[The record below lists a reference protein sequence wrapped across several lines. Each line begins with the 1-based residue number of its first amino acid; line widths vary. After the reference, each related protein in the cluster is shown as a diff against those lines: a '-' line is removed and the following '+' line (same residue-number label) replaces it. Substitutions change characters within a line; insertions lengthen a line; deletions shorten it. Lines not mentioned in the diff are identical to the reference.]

1 MVIKESFG
9 DRVVNIVIYII
20 LTVFFLLV
28 LYPLLYIIAASVS
41 DPKYVQSGQMWLIP
55 MGFTLEGY
63 ARVFVNPDV
72 LNGFKNSLIYTGFG
86 TLAQLVCTLT
96 AAYALSKKKLPGR
109 RIFSFLILL
118 TMYFQ
123 GGLIPTY
130 LLYKNLHIINKVWV
144 MVLPGLVGVYN
155 LIIARTFFATGVS
168 PELEEAAYIDG
179 CSTTRSFISIVLPLA
194 KPTVAVLA
202 LYYIIA
208 HWNAYFSAMIYLT
221 NPKMYPLATVLQNI
235 LVRNQL
241 SSSLLDL
248 GTGADIA
255 AKVRMGNLIKY
266 SVIVVSSIPLIM
278 LYPFIQR
285 FFVKGVMIGSIKG

>member
-1 MVIKESFG
+1 MVIKESSG
-9 DRVVNIVIYII
+9 DKVFSIVIYII
-20 LTVFFLLV
+20 LTIFFLLV
-28 LYPLLYIIAASVS
+28 LYPLLYVIAASVS
-41 DPKYVQSGQMWLIP
+41 DPKYVTSGQMWLIP

-63 ARVFVNPDV
+63 TRVLVNPDV

-130 LLYKNLHIINKVWV
+130 LLYKSLHIMNTVWV

-155 LIIARTFFATGVS
+155 LIIARTFFASGVS

-179 CSTTRSFISIVLPLA
+179 CSTTRSFVSIVLPLA
-194 KPTVAVLA
+194 KSIIAVLA

-221 NPKMYPLATVLQNI
+221 NTKMYPLATVLQNI
-235 LVRNQL
+235 LVQNQL
-241 SSSLLDL
+241 SSALLDL

-255 AKVRMGNLIKY
+255 AKVRMGNPIKY
-266 SVIVVSSIPLIM
+266 SVIVVSSIPLII

-285 FFVKGVMIGSIKG
+285 FFVKGVMIGSLKG